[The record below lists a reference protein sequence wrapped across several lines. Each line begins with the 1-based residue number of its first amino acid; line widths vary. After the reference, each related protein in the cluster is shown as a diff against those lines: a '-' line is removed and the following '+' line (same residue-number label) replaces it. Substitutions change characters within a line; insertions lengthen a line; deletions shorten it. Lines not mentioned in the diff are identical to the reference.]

1 MSKMIPNVCYFTTM
15 HLLNVAGFV

>member
-1 MSKMIPNVCYFTTM
+1 MSKVIPNVCYFTTM